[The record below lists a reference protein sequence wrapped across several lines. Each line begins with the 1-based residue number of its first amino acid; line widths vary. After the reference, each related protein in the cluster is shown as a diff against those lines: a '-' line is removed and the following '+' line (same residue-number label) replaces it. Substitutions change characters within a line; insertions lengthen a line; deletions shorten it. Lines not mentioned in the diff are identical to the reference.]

1 MQPQQD
7 HPAPPPPTAP
17 TATARSRGRTATAAV
32 WLAVGL
38 VIGGGGV
45 GAAWALNGDGTTSES
60 GTAAADAHAACE
72 ALDGFDESRYT
83 EKGPTGEI
91 AVNRYAAAGAF
102 SASAAAGDER
112 YEPLAQAIRR
122 SQERHARVFDF
133 DAAAK
138 RDLDKARGIC
148 RDL

>member
-1 MQPQQD
+1 M
-7 HPAPPPPTAP
+7 
-17 TATARSRGRTATAAV
+17 
-32 WLAVGL
+32 VGL

-45 GAAWALNGDGTTSES
+45 GAAWALNGDGDGTTSES
-60 GTAAADAHAACE
+60 GTAAGDARAACE
-72 ALDGFDESRYT
+72 ALDGFDETKYT
-83 EKGPTGEI
+83 EKGSAGEI
-91 AVNRYAAAGAF
+91 SVNRYTAAGAF
-102 SASAAAGDER
+102 SASAAAGDKR

-138 RDLDKARGIC
+138 QDLDKARGIC